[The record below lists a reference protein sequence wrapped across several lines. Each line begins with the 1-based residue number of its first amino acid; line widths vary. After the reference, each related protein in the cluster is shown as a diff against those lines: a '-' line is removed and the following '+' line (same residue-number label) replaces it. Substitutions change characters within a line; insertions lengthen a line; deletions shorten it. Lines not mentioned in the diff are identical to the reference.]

1 MCSKE
6 TVHCFTVVINSFLWI
21 AGIALVT
28 VGLVNFSQ
36 QSGLPLPQEVM
47 FKTVSL
53 GVLVDG
59 LLLLVLEAVAFFAQL
74 PVGKRNLKIFAAL
87 LTFLVIC
94 ETFFVFFVV
103 AVTASVCKTTFDFR
117 QPWTFLFQSR
127 QDIFETVSSYVILY
141 YADSASQ
148 ASMDQLQNQLKCCG
162 VYTHSDYIPK
172 APETCLDQNRV
183 TYTRGCI
190 DMLEELRRT
199 QCNSVIGVL
208 IPTAVCQVLTISGIL
223 YTTHLSDY
231 EHLSGTS
238 SDNIEPV

>member
-103 AVTASVCKTTFDFR
+103 AVTAS
-117 QPWTFLFQSR
+117 SR

-148 ASMDQLQNQLKCCG
+148 ASMDQLQNQVRILYPYVIKTLSLFPVVAQMLWRLYAFG
-162 VYTHSDYIPK
+162 LHSKGPRNLLGSKPSYI
-172 APETCLDQNRV
+172 
-183 TYTRGCI
+183 YTR
-190 DMLEELRRT
+190 L
-199 QCNSVIGVL
+199 
-208 IPTAVCQVLTISGIL
+208 
-223 YTTHLSDY
+223 H
-231 EHLSGTS
+231 
-238 SDNIEPV
+238 

>member
-1 MCSKE
+1 
-6 TVHCFTVVINSFLWI
+6 
-21 AGIALVT
+21 
-28 VGLVNFSQ
+28 
-36 QSGLPLPQEVM
+36 M

-103 AVTASVCKTTFDFR
+103 AVTAS
-117 QPWTFLFQSR
+117 SR

>member
-1 MCSKE
+1 
-6 TVHCFTVVINSFLWI
+6 I

-59 LLLLVLEAVAFFAQL
+59 LLLLILEVVALFAQL
-74 PVGKRNLKIFAAL
+74 PVGKRNLIIFAAL

-103 AVTASVCKTTFDFR
+103 TITATT
-117 QPWTFLFQSR
+117 R
-127 QDIFETVSSYVILY
+127 QDIFETVSSYVIRY
-141 YADSASQ
+141 YADNTSQ

-162 VYTHSDYIPK
+162 VYMDSDYIPK

-183 TYTRGCI
+183 TYTRGSSGRPSPRI
-190 DMLEELRRT
+190 
-199 QCNSVIGVL
+199 SVHIMFYL
-208 IPTAVCQVLTISGIL
+208 NPTWTDSTNTLVCMSAGFSTVAPFRCLAAMSREGSTRAGIL
-223 YTTHLSDY
+223 PGCPSLDRRIREAEVGFETRTFRSVDSRSNH
-231 EHLSGTS
+231 
-238 SDNIEPV
+238 